1 MHSTLLDYLA
11 STLKELCLVPG
22 ISGAEKPIR
31 EYITRRIRELCL
43 PHTSLY
49 SDTLGNLVVKFG
61 EGSPKIAFMA
71 HMDEVGI
78 VVKSIEERGLIRF
91 SYVGG
96 LDTRVVLG
104 QIIAIYG
111 SGSKLRGKDWWERKV
126 LGVVGVKP
134 IHLLSE
140 EERKKVPDVKELF
153 IDIGL
158 RRREEVEE
166 LIQVG
171 DVGHIE
177 RPFIR
182 LPTEVGDA
190 VSARALDDR
199 AGCAVLLGV
208 LKQLIDRGIKPRG
221 TLYLVFTVQE
231 EIGLRGSR
239 VITYKLHE
247 EGLEKAIVID
257 VTHAAGYPGLEYI
270 EYPVELGKG
279 PAISRGPPV
288 HEELTEQILE
298 IASRLKVR
306 DNEFTY
312 QIVPEAGRTGTD
324 LDVAQIVRTGIE
336 ATVISI
342 PLRYMHT
349 GSEVVSLK
357 DLENTVKLLVETILK
372 LVS

>member
-1 MHSTLLDYLA
+1 MYSISKNYLA
-11 STLKELCLVPG
+11 NLLKELCSVPG
-22 ISGAEKPIR
+22 VSGAERPVR
-31 EYITRRIRELCL
+31 EYIAKYIKELC
-43 PHTSLY
+43 PSGISLY
-49 SDTLGNLVVKFG
+49 SDTLGNLVVKLG
-61 EGSPKIAFMA
+61 EGSPKIALMA

-96 LDTRVVLG
+96 LDTRVMLG
-104 QIIAIYG
+104 QVVAIYG
-111 SGSKLRGKDWWERKV
+111 SGSKLRGKSWWERKV

-158 RRREEVEE
+158 RKREEVEE

-171 DVGHIE
+171 DVGHVE
-177 RPFIR
+177 RSFIR
-182 LPTEVGDA
+182 LPTEIGDV

-208 LKQLIDRGIKPRG
+208 LKQLIDREVKPQA

-247 EGLEKAIVID
+247 EGLEKAIIID

-298 IASRLKVR
+298 IANRLKVR

-336 ATVISI
+336 ATVVSI

-349 GSEVVSLK
+349 GSEVVNLK

-372 LVS
+372 LGS